1 METVLLVQLALLVL
15 AIAIVLF
22 KYLVVGA
29 GSLFRWASEQGFIGA
44 AVYFACWI
52 FLFPFYASCVRDC
65 WGYGFAIRLTK
76 THNNLVRSSSTAMLP
91 MLISSA

>member
-1 METVLLVQLALLVL
+1 METVLLVLLALLVL

-29 GSLFRWASEQGFIGA
+29 GSLFRWASEQGFIGV

-52 FLFPFYASCVRDC
+52 FLFPFMLAACVIV
-65 WGYGFAIRLTK
+65 GAKIS
-76 THNNLVRSSSTAMLP
+76 RSD
-91 MLISSA
+91 

>member
-1 METVLLVQLALLVL
+1 METVLLVLLALLAL

-29 GSLFRWASEQGFIGA
+29 GSLFRWASEQGFIGV

-52 FLFPFYASCVRDC
+52 FLFPFMLAACVIV
-65 WGYGFAIRLTK
+65 GAK
-76 THNNLVRSSSTAMLP
+76 
-91 MLISSA
+91 ISWSD

>member
-1 METVLLVQLALLVL
+1 METVLLVLLVLLVL

-29 GSLFRWASEQGFIGA
+29 GSLFRWASEQGFIGV

-52 FLFPFYASCVRDC
+52 FLFPFMLAACVIV
-65 WGYGFAIRLTK
+65 GAM
-76 THNNLVRSSSTAMLP
+76 VSRSD
-91 MLISSA
+91 

>member
-1 METVLLVQLALLVL
+1 METVLLVLLALLVL

-29 GSLFRWASEQGFIGA
+29 GSLFRWASEQGFIGV

-52 FLFPFYASCVRDC
+52 FLFPFMLAACVIV
-65 WGYGFAIRLTK
+65 GAMIS
-76 THNNLVRSSSTAMLP
+76 RSD
-91 MLISSA
+91 